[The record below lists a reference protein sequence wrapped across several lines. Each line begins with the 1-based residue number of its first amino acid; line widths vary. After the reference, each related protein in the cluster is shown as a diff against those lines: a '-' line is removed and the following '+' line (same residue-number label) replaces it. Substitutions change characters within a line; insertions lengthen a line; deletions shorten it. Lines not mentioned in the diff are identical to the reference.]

1 MQTDTRINKAALTKT
16 ALVKQQLMPVC
27 LWAETWECQGLLT
40 QEHLCSPAASSGPKA
55 IWLCLHCPET
65 QMSSTDPT
73 WLLCFAVAGLK
84 FADTVVV

>member
-1 MQTDTRINKAALTKT
+1 MQTNTRVNKAALTKT
-16 ALVKQQLMPVC
+16 ALGEAAHACVSVGRNLGMP
-27 LWAETWECQGLLT
+27 GLVT

-65 QMSSTDPT
+65 RMSSTDPT

-84 FADTVVV
+84 FADMVVV